1 RPRPPG
7 PSRLPFRPRPGHRAH
22 RPPGGAPMTA
32 FFTVLVTALFAV
44 AGLVVDYGSALQ
56 TKREA
61 IDEARHAAL
70 AGAAQTSFAALRAG
84 QYRIDPQRAETAG
97 RRFLDEVGAV
107 GTVDATP
114 EVVTVRVTAQ
124 RDTAFL

>member
-1 RPRPPG
+1 
-7 PSRLPFRPRPGHRAH
+7 
-22 RPPGGAPMTA
+22 MTA

-70 AGAAQTSFAALRAG
+70 AGAAQTSVAALRGG
-84 QYRIDPQRAETAG
+84 QYRIDPQRAEAAAH
-97 RRFLDEVGAV
+97 RFLDDIGAV

-114 EVVTVRVTAQ
+114 ELVTVRVTAH
-124 RDTAFL
+124 RDTAFLGLFGANRITVSGVGRAGALHGVTREDP

>member
-1 RPRPPG
+1 
-7 PSRLPFRPRPGHRAH
+7 
-22 RPPGGAPMTA
+22 MTA

-61 IDEARHAAL
+61 IDGARHAAL
-70 AGAAQTSFAALRAG
+70 AGAAQTSFAALRSG
-84 QYRIDPQRAETAG
+84 QYRIDAQRASTAA
-97 RRFLDEVGAV
+97 RRFLDEIGAV

-114 EVVTVRVTAQ
+114 EAVTVRVTAQ
-124 RDTAFL
+124 RDTAFLGLFGANRITVSGVGRAQALHGVTREDP

>member
-1 RPRPPG
+1 
-7 PSRLPFRPRPGHRAH
+7 
-22 RPPGGAPMTA
+22 MTA

-61 IDEARHAAL
+61 IDAARHAAL
-70 AGAAQTSFAALRAG
+70 AGAAQTSLAALRGG
-84 QYRIDPQRAETAG
+84 QYRIDPQRAQTAA
-97 RRFLDEVGAV
+97 RRFLDETGAV

-114 EVVTVRVTAQ
+114 EVVTVRVTAH
-124 RDTAFL
+124 REAAFLGLFGADRITVSGVGRARALHGVTREEGP